1 MLQITDEQKLDIAEA
16 MSKHA
21 GGVFYF
27 LSDKIPAIKTSEN
40 SKWNKVDTM
49 DWWQIE
55 DLFPFNIEDVP
66 SKLFSLDGAGKIKDF
81 RQMSEII
88 RSEINKEPSNVPVE
102 KRLAAA
108 LTASNITYLEL
119 QPLEDVLHGAINRA
133 GRNPK
138 AISENILETQ
148 GIPIYW
154 LENHSRSSFKSN
166 GSYFALSD
174 DGVSEVLNDP
184 ADIVMA
190 SRYFINESAYCEK
203 RFIKDFHELCGSR
216 NLIPS
221 VGVGA
226 GVIGKLDSSVKSV
239 LSAAY
244 ALGTSGDERNMIKAI
259 MSLTYKHEPLGVAK
273 NKVPAAVHIKK
284 IKDLLS
290 KKNTET
296 APVNTPT
303 SKKSSLKIA
312 ELINA
317 RDRVEKLNNAVEKVT
332 SKTDDPVWVK
342 ITWSRFFSNK
352 DISAWNEDNV
362 DELKNQL
369 KQAEKV
375 FFPYLRSK
383 VGSMRESIGI
393 RVPNAEISNENALS
407 VLREVWRGM
416 NRSLGENASNPTKQ
430 IEICYEFSDIL
441 SEEKLSQLK
450 GDNPDLDCLNE
461 IRELYF
467 NFSEKE
473 KLKQNEDSQKIE
485 QVDSVRNHHQEV
497 IARPRF
503 N

>member
-27 LSDKIPAIKTSEN
+27 LSDNIPAIKTSKD
-40 SKWNKVDTM
+40 SKWQKIDTM

-55 DLFPFNIEDVP
+55 NLFPFNIEDVP

-81 RQMSEII
+81 RQMSGII
-88 RSEINKEPSNVPVE
+88 RDEINKEPSSIPVE

-108 LTASNITYLEL
+108 LTSSNVTYLEL
-119 QPLEDVLHGAINRA
+119 QPLEDVLHGALKRA

-138 AISENILETQ
+138 AISENILEMQRT
-148 GIPIYW
+148 PIYW
-154 LENHSRSSFKSN
+154 MENHARSSFKSN
-166 GSYFALSD
+166 DSHFTISD

-221 VGVGA
+221 VGVSA
-226 GVIGKLDSSVKSV
+226 GNIGKLNSSVKSV
-239 LSAAY
+239 LSVAY
-244 ALGTSGDERNMIKAI
+244 DLGISGDERNMIKAI

-290 KKNTET
+290 NKNTET

-317 RDRVEKLNNAVEKVT
+317 RDQVEKLNNALKKAT

-342 ITWSRFFSNK
+342 ITWSRFFSDK
-352 DISAWNEDNV
+352 DMSAWNEDNV
-362 DELKNQL
+362 DELKTQIR
-369 KQAEKV
+369 QAEKV

-383 VGSMRESIGI
+383 VSSMRESIGL
-393 RVPNAEISNENALS
+393 RVPNAEITSESALS
-407 VLREVWRGM
+407 VLRDVWKGM
-416 NRSLGENASNPTKQ
+416 NTYLNENASNPTKQ
-430 IEICYEFSDIL
+430 IDICYEFSDIL
-441 SEEKLSQLK
+441 SEEKLGELK
-450 GDNPDLDCLNE
+450 GDNPDANCLNE
-461 IRELYF
+461 ISELYLDV
-467 NFSEKE
+467 EKA
-473 KLKQNEDSQKIE
+473 KLKQDVSF
-485 QVDSVRNHHQEV
+485 QEV
-497 IARPRF
+497 EQKDTLINQYQEVANRPRF